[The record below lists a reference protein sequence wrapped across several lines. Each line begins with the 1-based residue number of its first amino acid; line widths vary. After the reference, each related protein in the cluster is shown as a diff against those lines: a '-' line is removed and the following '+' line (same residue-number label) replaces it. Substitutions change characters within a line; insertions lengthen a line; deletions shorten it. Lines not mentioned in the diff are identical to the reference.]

1 MKEKSLIIKFSMILM
16 VAFLLYGMYVS
27 YGTYKNILKSNYEYI
42 DIMVDV
48 NINSLKQTHELI
60 RGTTFSLSGSNSI
73 EGWRNDA
80 SFFSRGDKKSYLNQ
94 ENLNKEMQKIL
105 TDNNVWNFELFDYVA
120 IYENDKLLAFTY
132 TKPFSTQ
139 QIIISSRRI
148 YKQIKDR
155 KEYTVEIP
163 PTEEDNTI
171 YTTLRIKSDFKS
183 ENEVYVI
190 GATNERCFGERLSSL
205 ATYDSSLVF
214 MTNRE
219 GMVYSSNDK
228 EWLGKK
234 VPEKLLHL
242 SNSTGKRE
250 VVMDGRSYIVTK
262 QSINKEYNFI
272 YLYPKQE
279 VVLRTFFGM
288 KSFLVI
294 SVLFV
299 AFIVSIFIL
308 LTNGVKRLVK
318 SAYESK
324 ILLDEM
330 EIKFLQHQMNPH
342 FLFNILLTI
351 QIKAKMSGD
360 EKIYKMISS
369 LSALLR
375 AGIYKD
381 ARAIVSMKEELK
393 YVEYYLWLQKERY
406 DDRLSYCIDVSEDS
420 ILNCEIPRLIIESM
434 VENAIVHGIENM
446 SEGAMVRVTLE
457 YVTSDGKE
465 EILIHVIDNGA
476 GFNAAKV
483 VSEKAGLE
491 NDGSIRRDKMGLN
504 NTNQRLKLIYGQQYG
519 LIIHSKEKEGTDIE
533 IRIPKKIMETENDKS
548 DDCG

>member
-1 MKEKSLIIKFSMILM
+1 MKENSLIIKFSMILM

-27 YGTYKNILKSNYEYI
+27 YGTYRNILKNNYEYI

-48 NINSLKQTHELI
+48 NIDSLRQTHELI
-60 RGTTFSLSGSNSI
+60 RGTTFSLSGSKSI
-73 EGWRNDA
+73 EGWRNDET
-80 SFFSRGDKKSYLNQ
+80 FFSRGDKKGYLNL
-94 ENLNKEMQKIL
+94 ENLNQEMQKIL
-105 TDNNVWNFELFDYVA
+105 TDNNVWNFELFDYIV
-120 IYENDKLLAFTY
+120 IYENEKLIAFTY

-139 QIIISSRRI
+139 QIITSSQKICELIR
-148 YKQIKDR
+148 D
-155 KEYTVEIP
+155 KEDYTVEIP
-163 PTEEDNTI
+163 PTEEDDTI

-183 ENEVYVI
+183 EKELYII
-190 GATNERCFGERLSSL
+190 GATNERCFGDRLSSL
-205 ATYDSSLVF
+205 ATYDGSLVF
-214 MTNRE
+214 MTDRE
-219 GMVYSSNDK
+219 GMVYSSNDS
-228 EWLGKK
+228 EWLGNK
-234 VPEKLLHL
+234 VPKKLLGL
-242 SNSTGKRE
+242 SNSIEKRE
-250 VVMDGRSYIVTK
+250 FVMNGTSYIVTK
-262 QSINKEYNFI
+262 RAINKEYNFI

-279 VVLRTFFGM
+279 LVLDTFFGM

-294 SVLFV
+294 SIFFA
-299 AFIVSIFIL
+299 AFIVVTFVFL
-308 LTNGVKRLVK
+308 MNGVKRLVK
-318 SAYESK
+318 GAYESK

-381 ARAIVSMKEELK
+381 ARAIVSIKEELK

-406 DDRLSYCIDVSEDS
+406 DDRLNYSIDVSDDS

-457 YVTSDGKE
+457 YISSNEKE
-465 EILIHVIDNGA
+465 EVLIHVIDNGA
-476 GFNAAKV
+476 GFNVAKV
-483 VSEKAGLE
+483 VSEKVGLE
-491 NDGSIRRDKMGLN
+491 NDGSIRRDKMGIN
-504 NTNQRLKLIYGQQYG
+504 NTNQRLKLIYGGQYG
-519 LIIHSKEKEGTDIE
+519 LIIHSKEKEGTDIK
-533 IRIPKKIMETENDKS
+533 IHIPKKIMEIEYDKS
-548 DDCG
+548 NDS

>member
-1 MKEKSLIIKFSMILM
+1 MKENSLIIKFSVILM
-16 VAFLLYGMYVS
+16 AAFWLYGMYVS
-27 YGTYKNILKSNYEYI
+27 SENYRNILKNNYEYI

-48 NINSLKQTHELI
+48 NIDSLKQTHELI
-60 RGTTFSLSGSNSI
+60 RGTTFSLSGSNPI
-73 EGWRNDA
+73 EGWRNDKT
-80 SFFSRGDKKSYLNQ
+80 FFSRGDKMSYLNQ
-94 ENLNKEMQKIL
+94 ENLNREMQKIL

-132 TKPFSTQ
+132 TKPFNTQ
-139 QIIISSRRI
+139 QIITSSWVI
-148 YKQIKDR
+148 YQQIKDM
-155 KEYTVEIP
+155 EDYTVELP
-163 PTEEDNTI
+163 PTEADDTI

-183 ENEVYVI
+183 ENALYII
-190 GATNERCFGERLSSL
+190 GATNEKCFGDRLRSL
-205 ATYDSSLVF
+205 AAYDGSLVF
-214 MTNRE
+214 MTDRE
-219 GMVYSSNDK
+219 GMVYSSCDS

-234 VPEKLLHL
+234 VPQKLLGL
-242 SNSTGKRE
+242 SNSTEKRE
-250 VVMDGRSYIVTK
+250 LIMNGTSYIVTK
-262 QSINKEYNFI
+262 RAINKEYNFI

-279 VVLRTFFGM
+279 VVLRTFLGM

-294 SVLFV
+294 SVLFA
-299 AFIVSIFIL
+299 AFIVVIFVL
-308 LTNGVKRLVK
+308 MTNGVKRLVK

-351 QIKAKMSGD
+351 QIKAKISGD

-375 AGIYKD
+375 AGIHKD
-381 ARAIVSMKEELK
+381 ARAIVSIKEELK

-406 DDRLSYCIDVSEDS
+406 EDRLNYSIDVSDDS
-420 ILNCEIPRLIIESM
+420 ILNCEIPRLIIEAM

-446 SEGAMVRVTLE
+446 SEEAMVCVTLE
-457 YVTSDGKE
+457 YVFANGIE

-476 GFNAAKV
+476 GFNVAEI

-504 NTNQRLKLIYGQQYG
+504 NTNQRLKLIYGEQYG

-533 IRIPKKIMETENDKS
+533 IHIPKKIMETENDKS
-548 DDCG
+548 NDS

>member
-1 MKEKSLIIKFSMILM
+1 MKEKSLIIKFSVILM

-27 YGTYKNILKSNYEYI
+27 YGTYRNISKNNYEYI

-48 NINSLKQTHELI
+48 DIDSLSQTHELI

-73 EGWRNDA
+73 EGWRSDET
-80 SFFSRGDKKSYLNQ
+80 FFSRGDKESFLNQ
-94 ENLNKEMQKIL
+94 ENLNREMQKIL
-105 TDNNVWNFELFDYVA
+105 TDNNVWNFELFDYVV
-120 IYENDKLLAFTY
+120 IYENNKMIAFTY
-132 TKPFSTQ
+132 TKPYSTK
-139 QIIISSRRI
+139 QIITSSQVI
-148 YKQIKDR
+148 YEQIKDR
-155 KEYTVEIP
+155 EDYTVEIP
-163 PTEEDNTI
+163 PTQEDDTI

-183 ENEVYVI
+183 ENALYII

-205 ATYDSSLVF
+205 ATYEGSLVF
-214 MTNRE
+214 MIDTE
-219 GMVYSSNDK
+219 GMVYSSNDS

-234 VPEKLLHL
+234 VPPKLLGM
-242 SNSTGKRE
+242 SNSTKKRE
-250 VVMDGRSYIVTK
+250 LVMNGTSYIVTK
-262 QSINKEYNFI
+262 RSINKEYNFI

-279 VVLRTFFGM
+279 VVRNTLLGM
-288 KSFLVI
+288 ESFLAI
-294 SVLFV
+294 SVVFA
-299 AFIVSIFIL
+299 AFIVVIFVL
-308 LTNGVKRLVK
+308 LTNGIKRLVK

-351 QIKAKMSGD
+351 QIKAKLSGD

-381 ARAIVSMKEELK
+381 ARAIVSIKEELK

-406 DDRLSYCIDVSEDS
+406 EDRLSYSIDVMDDS

-446 SEGAMVRVTLE
+446 SEGAMVRVTLQTITVNE
-457 YVTSDGKE
+457 KE
-465 EILIHVIDNGA
+465 EILIHVIDNGD
-476 GFNAAKV
+476 GFNAAEV
-483 VSEKAGLE
+483 VSDKVGLE

-504 NTNQRLKLIYGQQYG
+504 NTKQRLKLIYGEQYG

-533 IRIPKKIMETENDKS
+533 IHIPKKILETEHD
-548 DDCG
+548 

>member
-1 MKEKSLIIKFSMILM
+1 MKKNSLIIKFSIILM

-27 YGTYKNILKSNYEYI
+27 YGTYTNILKNNYEYI

-48 NINSLKQTHELI
+48 DIDSLRQTHELI

-73 EGWRNDA
+73 EGWRNDKN
-80 SFFSRGDKKSYLNQ
+80 FFSKGDKESYLNQ
-94 ENLNKEMQKIL
+94 ENLNREMQKIL
-105 TDNNVWNFELFDYVA
+105 TDNNVWNFELFDYIA

-139 QIIISSRRI
+139 QIITSSWVI
-148 YKQIKDR
+148 YEQIKD
-155 KEYTVEIP
+155 KEDYTVEIP
-163 PTEEDNTI
+163 PTEEDHTI

-183 ENEVYVI
+183 ENALYII
-190 GATNERCFGERLSSL
+190 GATNERCFGNGLSNL
-205 ATYDSSLVF
+205 ASYDGSLVF
-214 MTNRE
+214 MTDTE
-219 GMVYSSNDK
+219 GMVYSSNDS
-228 EWLGKK
+228 EWLGKC
-234 VPEKLLHL
+234 VPQKLLGL
-242 SNSTGKRE
+242 SNSKEKRE
-250 VVMDGRSYIVTK
+250 HVINRTSYIVTK
-262 QSINKEYNFI
+262 RAINKEYNFI

-279 VVLRTFFGM
+279 AVLRTFSGM

-294 SVLFV
+294 SVIF
-299 AFIVSIFIL
+299 ASFIVVIFVL
-308 LTNGVKRLVK
+308 LTNGVKDLVK

-330 EIKFLQHQMNPH
+330 EIKFLQDQMNPH

-381 ARAIVSMKEELK
+381 ARAIVSIKEELK

-406 DDRLSYCIDVSEDS
+406 DDRLNYSIDVADAS
-420 ILNCEIPRLIIESM
+420 IMDCEIPRLIIETM
-434 VENAIVHGIENM
+434 VENAVVHGIEDM
-446 SEGAMVRVTLE
+446 PEGAMVQVTLE
-457 YVTSDGKE
+457 YVTLNGKE

-476 GFNAAKV
+476 GFNAAEV
-483 VSEKAGLE
+483 VSEKVGLE

-504 NTNQRLKLIYGQQYG
+504 NTNQRLKLIYGEEYG

-533 IRIPKKIMETENDKS
+533 IHIPKKIMETENDKS
-548 DDCG
+548 DDS

>member
-1 MKEKSLIIKFSMILM
+1 MKENSLIIKFSMILM

-27 YGTYKNILKSNYEYI
+27 YGTYRNILKNNYEYI

-48 NINSLKQTHELI
+48 NIDSLRQTHELI
-60 RGTTFSLSGSNSI
+60 RGTTFSLSGSKSI
-73 EGWRNDA
+73 EGWRNDET
-80 SFFSRGDKKSYLNQ
+80 FFSRGDKKGYLNL
-94 ENLNKEMQKIL
+94 ENLNQEMQKIL
-105 TDNNVWNFELFDYVA
+105 TDNNVWNFELFDYIV
-120 IYENDKLLAFTY
+120 IYENEKMIAFTY

-139 QIIISSRRI
+139 QIITSSQKICELIR
-148 YKQIKDR
+148 D
-155 KEYTVEIP
+155 KEDYTVEIP
-163 PTEEDNTI
+163 PTEEDDTI

-183 ENEVYVI
+183 EKELYII
-190 GATNERCFGERLSSL
+190 GATNERCFGDRLSSL
-205 ATYDSSLVF
+205 ATYDGSLVF
-214 MTNRE
+214 MTDRE
-219 GMVYSSNDK
+219 GMVYSSNDS
-228 EWLGKK
+228 EWLGNK
-234 VPEKLLHL
+234 VPKKLLGL
-242 SNSTGKRE
+242 SNSIEKRE
-250 VVMDGRSYIVTK
+250 FVMNGTSYIVTK
-262 QSINKEYNFI
+262 RAINKEYNFI

-279 VVLRTFFGM
+279 LVLHTFFGM

-294 SVLFV
+294 SILFA
-299 AFIVSIFIL
+299 AFIVVTFVFL
-308 LTNGVKRLVK
+308 MNGVKRLVK
-318 SAYESK
+318 GAYESK
-324 ILLDEM
+324 ILMDEM

-381 ARAIVSMKEELK
+381 ARAIVSIKEELK

-406 DDRLSYCIDVSEDS
+406 DDRLNYSIDVSDDS

-457 YVTSDGKE
+457 YISSNEKE
-465 EILIHVIDNGA
+465 EVLIHVIDNGA
-476 GFNAAKV
+476 GFNVAKV
-483 VSEKAGLE
+483 VSEKVGLE
-491 NDGSIRRDKMGLN
+491 NDGSIRRDKMGIN
-504 NTNQRLKLIYGQQYG
+504 NTNQRLKLIYGGQYG

-533 IRIPKKIMETENDKS
+533 IHIPKKIMEIEYDKS
-548 DDCG
+548 NDS

>member
-1 MKEKSLIIKFSMILM
+1 MKENSLIIKVSMILM
-16 VAFLLYGMYVS
+16 IAFLLYGMYVS
-27 YGTYKNILKSNYEYI
+27 YETYRNILKDNNEYI

-48 NINSLKQTHELI
+48 NIDSLRQTHELI

-73 EGWRNDA
+73 EGWRNDVTR
-80 SFFSRGDKKSYLNQ
+80 FSRGDKKSYLNL

-105 TDNNVWNFELFDYVA
+105 TDNNVWNFELFDYVV
-120 IYENDKLLAFTY
+120 IYENDKLIAFTY

-139 QIIISSRRI
+139 QIITSSKKI
-148 YKQIKDR
+148 YEQIRD
-155 KEYTVEIP
+155 KEDYTVEIA
-163 PTEEDNTI
+163 PTEEDDTI

-183 ENEVYVI
+183 QKELYII
-190 GATNERCFGERLSSL
+190 GATKERCFGDRLSSL
-205 ATYDSSLVF
+205 ATYDGSLVF
-214 MTNRE
+214 MTDKE
-219 GMVYSSNDK
+219 GMVYSSNDS
-228 EWLGKK
+228 EWLGNK
-234 VPEKLLHL
+234 VPKKLIGL
-242 SNSTGKRE
+242 SNSLKKRE
-250 VVMDGRSYIVTK
+250 LVMNRTSYIVTK
-262 QSINKEYNFI
+262 RAINKDYNFI
-272 YLYPKQE
+272 YFYPKQE
-279 VVLRTFFGM
+279 LVLRTFLGM

-294 SVLFV
+294 SILFA
-299 AFIVSIFIL
+299 AFIVVIFVL

-318 SAYESK
+318 SSYESK

-381 ARAIVSMKEELK
+381 ARAIVSLKEELK
-393 YVEYYLWLQKERY
+393 YVEYYLWLQKERF
-406 DDRLSYCIDVSEDS
+406 DDRLNYSIDISDDS

-457 YVTSDGKE
+457 YVASKEKE

-483 VSEKAGLE
+483 VSEKVGLE

-504 NTNQRLKLIYGQQYG
+504 NTNQRLKLIYGEQYG
-519 LIIHSKEKEGTDIE
+519 LNIHSKENEGTDIE
-533 IRIPKKIMETENDKS
+533 IHIPKKIMETEYDKS
-548 DDCG
+548 NDS

>member
-1 MKEKSLIIKFSMILM
+1 MKENSLIIKVSMILM
-16 VAFLLYGMYVS
+16 LAFLFYGMYVS
-27 YGTYKNILKSNYEYI
+27 YETYRYILKDNNEYI

-48 NINSLKQTHELI
+48 NIDSLRQTHELI

-73 EGWRNDA
+73 EGWRNDVTR
-80 SFFSRGDKKSYLNQ
+80 FSRGDKKSYLNL

-105 TDNNVWNFELFDYVA
+105 TDNNVWNFELFDYVV
-120 IYENDKLLAFTY
+120 IYENDKLIAFTY

-139 QIIISSRRI
+139 QIITSSQKI
-148 YKQIKDR
+148 YEQIRD
-155 KEYTVEIP
+155 EEDYTVEIP
-163 PTEEDNTI
+163 PTKEDDTI

-183 ENEVYVI
+183 HKELYII
-190 GATNERCFGERLSSL
+190 GATKERCFGDRLSSL
-205 ATYDSSLVF
+205 ATYDGALVF
-214 MTNRE
+214 MTDKE
-219 GMVYSSNDK
+219 GMVYSSNDS
-228 EWLGKK
+228 EWLGNQVPKK
-234 VPEKLLHL
+234 LSEM
-242 SNSTGKRE
+242 SNSIEKRE
-250 VVMDGRSYIVTK
+250 LVMDRTSYIVTK
-262 QSINKEYNFI
+262 RAINKDYNFI
-272 YLYPKQE
+272 YFYPKQE
-279 VVLRTFFGM
+279 LVLRTFLGM
-288 KSFLVI
+288 QSFLVI
-294 SVLFV
+294 SILFA
-299 AFIVSIFIL
+299 AFIVVIFIL

-318 SAYESK
+318 SSYESK

-381 ARAIVSMKEELK
+381 ARAIVSLKEELK
-393 YVEYYLWLQKERY
+393 YVEYYLWLQKERF
-406 DDRLSYCIDVSEDS
+406 DERLNYSIDVADDT

-457 YVTSDGKE
+457 YVTSNEKE

-476 GFNAAKV
+476 GFNATKV
-483 VSEKAGLE
+483 VSEKVGLE

-504 NTNQRLKLIYGQQYG
+504 NTNQRLKLIYGEQYG

-533 IRIPKKIMETENDKS
+533 IHIPKKIMETDYDKS
-548 DDCG
+548 NDR

>member
-1 MKEKSLIIKFSMILM
+1 MKENSLIIKFSVILM
-16 VAFLLYGMYVS
+16 AAFLLYGMYVS
-27 YGTYKNILKSNYEYI
+27 YENYRNILKSNYEYI

-48 NINSLKQTHELI
+48 DIDSLRQTHALI
-60 RGTTFSLSGSNSI
+60 RGTTFSLSGSSSI
-73 EGWRNDA
+73 EGWRNDET
-80 SFFSRGDKKSYLNQ
+80 FFSKGDKKSYLNQ
-94 ENLNKEMQKIL
+94 ENLNREMQKIL

-120 IYENDKLLAFTY
+120 IYENDKLMASTY
-132 TKPFSTQ
+132 TKPFNIQ
-139 QIIISSRRI
+139 QIITSSWAV
-148 YKQIKDR
+148 YEQIKDM
-155 KEYTVEIP
+155 EDYTVELP
-163 PTEEDNTI
+163 PTETDDTI

-183 ENEVYVI
+183 ENALYII
-190 GATNERCFGERLSSL
+190 GATNEKCFGDRLSSL
-205 ATYDSSLVF
+205 ATYDGSLVF
-214 MTNRE
+214 MTDRE
-219 GMVYSSNDK
+219 GMVYSSNDS

-234 VPEKLLHL
+234 VPQKLLGL
-242 SNSTGKRE
+242 SNSTEKRE
-250 VVMDGRSYIVTK
+250 LIMNRTSYIVTK
-262 QSINKEYNFI
+262 RAINKEYNFI

-279 VVLRTFFGM
+279 VVLRTFLGM
-288 KSFLVI
+288 KSFLMI
-294 SVLFV
+294 SVLFA
-299 AFIVSIFIL
+299 AFIVVIFVL
-308 LTNGVKRLVK
+308 MTNGVKRLVK

-381 ARAIVSMKEELK
+381 ARAIVSIKEELK

-406 DDRLSYCIDVSEDS
+406 DDRLNYSIEVSDDS
-420 ILNCEIPRLIIESM
+420 ILNCEIPRLIIEAM

-446 SEGAMVRVTLE
+446 PEEATVRVTLE
-457 YVTSDGKE
+457 YLFANEEE

-476 GFNAAKV
+476 GFNAAEI

-504 NTNQRLKLIYGQQYG
+504 NTNQRLKLIYGEQYG

-533 IRIPKKIMETENDKS
+533 IHIPKKIMETENDKS
-548 DDCG
+548 NDS

>member
-1 MKEKSLIIKFSMILM
+1 MKENSLIIKFSVILM
-16 VAFLLYGMYVS
+16 AAFLLYGMYVS
-27 YGTYKNILKSNYEYI
+27 YENYRNILKSNYEYI

-48 NINSLKQTHELI
+48 DIDSLRQTHALI
-60 RGTTFSLSGSNSI
+60 RGTTFSLSGSSSI
-73 EGWRNDA
+73 EGWRNDET
-80 SFFSRGDKKSYLNQ
+80 FFSKGDKKSYLNQ
-94 ENLNKEMQKIL
+94 ENLNREMQKIL

-120 IYENDKLLAFTY
+120 IYENDKLMASTY
-132 TKPFSTQ
+132 TKPFNIQ
-139 QIIISSRRI
+139 QIITSSWAV
-148 YKQIKDR
+148 YEQIKDM
-155 KEYTVEIP
+155 EDYTVELP
-163 PTEEDNTI
+163 PTETDDTI

-183 ENEVYVI
+183 ENALYII
-190 GATNERCFGERLSSL
+190 GATNEKCFGDRLSSL
-205 ATYDSSLVF
+205 ATYDGSLVF
-214 MTNRE
+214 MTDRE
-219 GMVYSSNDK
+219 GMVYSSNDS

-234 VPEKLLHL
+234 VPQKLLGL
-242 SNSTGKRE
+242 SNSTEKRE
-250 VVMDGRSYIVTK
+250 LIMNRTSYIVTK
-262 QSINKEYNFI
+262 RAINKEYNFI

-279 VVLRTFFGM
+279 VVLRTFLGM
-288 KSFLVI
+288 KSFLII
-294 SVLFV
+294 SVLFA
-299 AFIVSIFIL
+299 AFIVVIFVL
-308 LTNGVKRLVK
+308 MTNGVKRLVK

-381 ARAIVSMKEELK
+381 ARAIVSIKEELK

-406 DDRLSYCIDVSEDS
+406 DDRLNYSIEVSDDS
-420 ILNCEIPRLIIESM
+420 ILNCEIPRLIIEAM

-446 SEGAMVRVTLE
+446 PEEATVRVTLE
-457 YVTSDGKE
+457 YVFANEEE

-476 GFNAAKV
+476 GFNAAEI

-504 NTNQRLKLIYGQQYG
+504 NTNQRLKLIYGEQYG

-533 IRIPKKIMETENDKS
+533 IHIPKKIMETENDKS
-548 DDCG
+548 NDS

>member
-1 MKEKSLIIKFSMILM
+1 MKENSLIIKFSVILM
-16 VAFLLYGMYVS
+16 AAFLLYGMYVS
-27 YGTYKNILKSNYEYI
+27 YENYRNILKSNYEYI

-48 NINSLKQTHELI
+48 DIDSLRQTHALI
-60 RGTTFSLSGSNSI
+60 RGTTFSLSGSSSI
-73 EGWRNDA
+73 EGWRNDET
-80 SFFSRGDKKSYLNQ
+80 FFSRGDKKSYLNQ
-94 ENLNKEMQKIL
+94 ENLNREMQKIL

-120 IYENDKLLAFTY
+120 IYENDKLMASTY
-132 TKPFSTQ
+132 TKPFNIQ
-139 QIIISSRRI
+139 QIITSSWAV
-148 YKQIKDR
+148 YEQIKDM
-155 KEYTVEIP
+155 EDYTVELP
-163 PTEEDNTI
+163 PTEADDTI

-183 ENEVYVI
+183 ENALYII
-190 GATNERCFGERLSSL
+190 GATNEKCFGDRLSSL
-205 ATYDSSLVF
+205 ATYDGSLVF
-214 MTNRE
+214 MTDRE
-219 GMVYSSNDK
+219 GMVYSSSDS

-234 VPEKLLHL
+234 VPQKLLGL

-250 VVMDGRSYIVTK
+250 LIMNRTSYIVTK
-262 QSINKEYNFI
+262 RAINKEYNFI

-279 VVLRTFFGM
+279 VVLRTFSGM

-294 SVLFV
+294 SILFA
-299 AFIVSIFIL
+299 AFIVVIFVL
-308 LTNGVKRLVK
+308 MTNGVKRLVK

-381 ARAIVSMKEELK
+381 ARAIVSIKEELK

-406 DDRLSYCIDVSEDS
+406 DDRLNYSIEVSDDS
-420 ILNCEIPRLIIESM
+420 ILNCEIPRLIIEAM
-434 VENAIVHGIENM
+434 VENAIIHGIENM
-446 SEGAMVRVTLE
+446 PEEATVRVTLE
-457 YVTSDGKE
+457 YVFADEEE

-476 GFNAAKV
+476 GFNAAEI

-504 NTNQRLKLIYGQQYG
+504 NTNQRLKLIYGEQYG

-533 IRIPKKIMETENDKS
+533 IHIPKKIMETENDKS
-548 DDCG
+548 NDS

>member
-1 MKEKSLIIKFSMILM
+1 MKENSLIIKFSMILM

-27 YGTYKNILKSNYEYI
+27 YGTYRNILKNNYEYI

-48 NINSLKQTHELI
+48 NIDSLRQTHELI
-60 RGTTFSLSGSNSI
+60 RGTTFSLSGSKSI
-73 EGWRNDA
+73 EGWRNDET
-80 SFFSRGDKKSYLNQ
+80 FFSRGDKKGYLNL
-94 ENLNKEMQKIL
+94 ENLNQEMQKIL
-105 TDNNVWNFELFDYVA
+105 TDNNVWNFELFDYIV
-120 IYENDKLLAFTY
+120 IYENEKMIAFTY

-139 QIIISSRRI
+139 QIITSSQKICELIR
-148 YKQIKDR
+148 D
-155 KEYTVEIP
+155 KEDYTVEIP
-163 PTEEDNTI
+163 PTEEDDTI

-183 ENEVYVI
+183 EKELYII
-190 GATNERCFGERLSSL
+190 GATNERCFGDRLSSL
-205 ATYDSSLVF
+205 ATYDGSLVF
-214 MTNRE
+214 MTDRE
-219 GMVYSSNDK
+219 GMVYSSNDS
-228 EWLGKK
+228 EWLGNK
-234 VPEKLLHL
+234 VPKKLLGL
-242 SNSTGKRE
+242 SNSIEKRE
-250 VVMDGRSYIVTK
+250 FVMNGTSYIVTK
-262 QSINKEYNFI
+262 RAINKEYNFI

-279 VVLRTFFGM
+279 LVLHTFFGM

-294 SVLFV
+294 SILFA
-299 AFIVSIFIL
+299 AFIVVTFVFL
-308 LTNGVKRLVK
+308 MNGVKRLVK
-318 SAYESK
+318 GAYESK

-381 ARAIVSMKEELK
+381 ARAIVSIKEELK

-406 DDRLSYCIDVSEDS
+406 DDRLNYSIDVSDDS

-457 YVTSDGKE
+457 YISTNEKE
-465 EILIHVIDNGA
+465 EVLIHVIDNGA
-476 GFNAAKV
+476 GFNVAKV
-483 VSEKAGLE
+483 VSEKVGLE
-491 NDGSIRRDKMGLN
+491 NDGSIRRDKMGIN
-504 NTNQRLKLIYGQQYG
+504 NTNQRLKLIYGGQYG

-533 IRIPKKIMETENDKS
+533 IHIPKKIMEIEYDKS
-548 DDCG
+548 NDS

>member
-1 MKEKSLIIKFSMILM
+1 MKENSLIIKVSMILM
-16 VAFLLYGMYVS
+16 LAFLLYGMYVS
-27 YGTYKNILKSNYEYI
+27 YETYRIILKDSYEYI

-48 NINSLKQTHELI
+48 DIDSLRQTHELI

-73 EGWRNDA
+73 EGWRNDVTR
-80 SFFSRGDKKSYLNQ
+80 FSRGDKKSYLNL

-105 TDNNVWNFELFDYVA
+105 TDNNVWNFELFDYVV
-120 IYENDKLLAFTY
+120 IFENDKLIAFTY
-132 TKPFSTQ
+132 TKPYSTQ
-139 QIIISSRRI
+139 QIITSSKKI
-148 YKQIKDR
+148 YKKIRD
-155 KEYTVEIP
+155 KEDYTVEIP
-163 PTEEDNTI
+163 PTKEDDTI

-183 ENEVYVI
+183 QKELYII

-205 ATYDSSLVF
+205 ATYDGSLVF
-214 MTNRE
+214 MTDRE
-219 GMVYSSNDK
+219 GMVYSSNDS

-234 VPEKLLHL
+234 VPKKLLRL
-242 SNSTGKRE
+242 SNSIDKRE
-250 VVMDGRSYIVTK
+250 LVMNRTSYIVTK
-262 QSINKEYNFI
+262 RAINKEYNFI

-279 VVLRTFFGM
+279 VVLRTFLGM

-294 SVLFV
+294 SMLFA
-299 AFIVSIFIL
+299 AFIVVIFVL

-318 SAYESK
+318 SSYESK

-381 ARAIVSMKEELK
+381 ARAIVSLKEELK
-393 YVEYYLWLQKERY
+393 YVEYYLWLQKERF
-406 DDRLSYCIDVSEDS
+406 DDRLNYSIDVSDDS

-457 YVTSDGKE
+457 YVTSNQKE
-465 EILIHVIDNGA
+465 EILIHVMDNGA

-483 VSEKAGLE
+483 VSEKVGLE
-491 NDGSIRRDKMGLN
+491 NDGTIRRDKMGLN
-504 NTNQRLKLIYGQQYG
+504 NTNQRLKLIYGEQYG

-533 IRIPKKIMETENDKS
+533 IHIPKKIMEITEYDKS
-548 DDCG
+548 NDC

>member
-1 MKEKSLIIKFSMILM
+1 MKENSLIIKFSVILM
-16 VAFLLYGMYVS
+16 AAFLLYGMYVS
-27 YGTYKNILKSNYEYI
+27 YENYRNILKSNYEYI

-48 NINSLKQTHELI
+48 DIDSLRQTHALI
-60 RGTTFSLSGSNSI
+60 RGTTFSLSGSSSI
-73 EGWRNDA
+73 EGWRNDET
-80 SFFSRGDKKSYLNQ
+80 FFSKGDKKSYLNQ
-94 ENLNKEMQKIL
+94 ENLNREMQKIL

-120 IYENDKLLAFTY
+120 IYENDKLMASTY
-132 TKPFSTQ
+132 TKPFNIQ
-139 QIIISSRRI
+139 QIITSSWAV
-148 YKQIKDR
+148 YEQIKDM
-155 KEYTVEIP
+155 EDYTVELP
-163 PTEEDNTI
+163 PTETDDTI

-183 ENEVYVI
+183 ENALYII
-190 GATNERCFGERLSSL
+190 GATNEKCFGDRLSSL
-205 ATYDSSLVF
+205 ATYDGSLVF
-214 MTNRE
+214 MTDRE
-219 GMVYSSNDK
+219 GMVYSSNDS

-234 VPEKLLHL
+234 VPQKLLGL
-242 SNSTGKRE
+242 SNSTEKRE
-250 VVMDGRSYIVTK
+250 LIMNRTSYIVTK
-262 QSINKEYNFI
+262 RAINKEYNFI

-279 VVLRTFFGM
+279 VVLRTFLGM
-288 KSFLVI
+288 KSFLII
-294 SVLFV
+294 SVLFA
-299 AFIVSIFIL
+299 AFIVVIFVL
-308 LTNGVKRLVK
+308 MTNGVKRLVK

-381 ARAIVSMKEELK
+381 ARAIVSIKEELK

-406 DDRLSYCIDVSEDS
+406 DDRLNYSIEVSDDS
-420 ILNCEIPRLIIESM
+420 ILNCEIPRLIIEAM

-446 SEGAMVRVTLE
+446 PEEATVRVTLE
-457 YVTSDGKE
+457 YVFANEEE
-465 EILIHVIDNGA
+465 EILIHVIDNGV
-476 GFNAAKV
+476 GFNAAEI

-504 NTNQRLKLIYGQQYG
+504 NTNQRLKLIYGEQYG
-519 LIIHSKEKEGTDIE
+519 LIIHSNKKEGTDIE
-533 IRIPKKIMETENDKS
+533 IHIPKKIMETENDKS
-548 DDCG
+548 NDS

>member
-1 MKEKSLIIKFSMILM
+1 MKENSLIIKVSMILM

-27 YGTYKNILKSNYEYI
+27 YETYRIILKDSYEYI

-48 NINSLKQTHELI
+48 DIDSLRQTHELI

-73 EGWRNDA
+73 EGWRNDVTR
-80 SFFSRGDKKSYLNQ
+80 FSGRDKKSYLNL

-105 TDNNVWNFELFDYVA
+105 TDNNVWNFELFDYVV
-120 IYENDKLLAFTY
+120 IYENDKLIAFTY

-139 QIIISSRRI
+139 QIITSSQKVYR
-148 YKQIKDR
+148 QIKD
-155 KEYTVEIP
+155 KEDYTVEIP
-163 PTEEDNTI
+163 PTKEDDTI

-183 ENEVYVI
+183 QKELYII
-190 GATNERCFGERLSSL
+190 GATKERCFGERLSSL
-205 ATYDSSLVF
+205 ATYDGSLVF
-214 MTNRE
+214 MTDRE
-219 GMVYSSNDK
+219 GMVYSSNDS

-234 VPEKLLHL
+234 VPKKLRGL
-242 SNSTGKRE
+242 SNSIDKRE
-250 VVMDGRSYIVTK
+250 LVMNRTSYIVTK
-262 QSINKEYNFI
+262 RAINKEFNFI

-279 VVLRTFFGM
+279 VVLRTFMGM

-294 SVLFV
+294 SIIFA
-299 AFIVSIFIL
+299 AFILAIIVL

-318 SAYESK
+318 SSYESK

-381 ARAIVSMKEELK
+381 ARAIVSLKEELK
-393 YVEYYLWLQKERY
+393 YVEYYLWLQKERF
-406 DDRLSYCIDVSEDS
+406 DDRLNYSIEVADES
-420 ILNCEIPRLIIESM
+420 ILVCEIPRLIIESM

-457 YVTSDGKE
+457 YVTSNQKE

-483 VSEKAGLE
+483 VSEKVGLE

-504 NTNQRLKLIYGQQYG
+504 NTNQRLKLIYGEQYG
-519 LIIHSKEKEGTDIE
+519 LIIHSKEMEGTDIE
-533 IRIPKKIMETENDKS
+533 IHIPKKMMETEYDKS
-548 DDCG
+548 NDR

>member
-1 MKEKSLIIKFSMILM
+1 MKENSLVIKVSMILM

-27 YGTYKNILKSNYEYI
+27 YETYRIILKDSYEYI

-48 NINSLKQTHELI
+48 DIDSLRQTHELI

-73 EGWRNDA
+73 EGWRNDVTR
-80 SFFSRGDKKSYLNQ
+80 FSGRDKKSYLNL

-105 TDNNVWNFELFDYVA
+105 TDNNVWNFELFDYVV
-120 IYENDKLLAFTY
+120 IYENDKLIAFTY

-139 QIIISSRRI
+139 QIITSSKKVYR
-148 YKQIKDR
+148 QIKD
-155 KEYTVEIP
+155 KEDYTVEIP
-163 PTEEDNTI
+163 PTKEDDTI

-183 ENEVYVI
+183 QKELYII
-190 GATNERCFGERLSSL
+190 GATKERCFGERLSSL
-205 ATYDSSLVF
+205 ATYDGSLVF
-214 MTNRE
+214 MTDRE
-219 GMVYSSNDK
+219 GMVYSSNDS

-234 VPEKLLHL
+234 VPKKLRGL
-242 SNSTGKRE
+242 SNSIDKRE
-250 VVMDGRSYIVTK
+250 LVMNRTSYIVTK
-262 QSINKEYNFI
+262 RAINKEFNFI

-279 VVLRTFFGM
+279 VVLRTFMGM

-294 SVLFV
+294 SIIFA
-299 AFIVSIFIL
+299 AFILVIIVL

-318 SAYESK
+318 SSYESK

-381 ARAIVSMKEELK
+381 ARAIVSLKEELK
-393 YVEYYLWLQKERY
+393 YVEYYLWLQKERF
-406 DDRLSYCIDVSEDS
+406 DDRLNYSIEVADES
-420 ILNCEIPRLIIESM
+420 ILLCEIPRLIIESM

-457 YVTSDGKE
+457 YVTSNQKE

-483 VSEKAGLE
+483 VSEKVGLE

-504 NTNQRLKLIYGQQYG
+504 NTNQRLKLIYGEQYG
-519 LIIHSKEKEGTDIE
+519 LIIHSKEMEGTDIE
-533 IRIPKKIMETENDKS
+533 IHIPKKMMETEYDKS
-548 DDCG
+548 NDR

>member
-1 MKEKSLIIKFSMILM
+1 MKENSLIIKVSMILM

-27 YGTYKNILKSNYEYI
+27 YETYRIILKDSYEYI

-48 NINSLKQTHELI
+48 DIDSLRQTHELI

-73 EGWRNDA
+73 EGWRNDVTR
-80 SFFSRGDKKSYLNQ
+80 FSGRDKKSYLNL

-105 TDNNVWNFELFDYVA
+105 TDNNVWNFELFDYVV
-120 IYENDKLLAFTY
+120 IYENDKLIAFTY
-132 TKPFSTQ
+132 TKPFGTQ
-139 QIIISSRRI
+139 QIITSSQKVYR
-148 YKQIKDR
+148 QIKD
-155 KEYTVEIP
+155 KEDYTVEIP
-163 PTEEDNTI
+163 PTKEDDTI

-183 ENEVYVI
+183 QKELYII
-190 GATNERCFGERLSSL
+190 GATKERCFGERLSSL
-205 ATYDSSLVF
+205 ATYDGSLVF
-214 MTNRE
+214 MTDRE
-219 GMVYSSNDK
+219 GMVYSSNDS

-234 VPEKLLHL
+234 VPKKLRGL
-242 SNSTGKRE
+242 SNSIDKRE
-250 VVMDGRSYIVTK
+250 LVMNRTSYIVTK
-262 QSINKEYNFI
+262 RAINKEFNFI

-279 VVLRTFFGM
+279 VVLRTFMGM

-294 SVLFV
+294 SIIFA
-299 AFIVSIFIL
+299 AFILAIIVL

-318 SAYESK
+318 SSYESK

-381 ARAIVSMKEELK
+381 ARAIVSLKEELK
-393 YVEYYLWLQKERY
+393 YVEYYLWLQKERF
-406 DDRLSYCIDVSEDS
+406 DDRLNYSIEVADES
-420 ILNCEIPRLIIESM
+420 ILVCEIPRLIIESM

-457 YVTSDGKE
+457 YVTSNQKE

-483 VSEKAGLE
+483 VSEKVGLE

-504 NTNQRLKLIYGQQYG
+504 NTNQRLKLIYGEQYG
-519 LIIHSKEKEGTDIE
+519 LIIHSKEMEGTDIE
-533 IRIPKKIMETENDKS
+533 IHIPKKMMETEYDKS
-548 DDCG
+548 NDR

>member
-1 MKEKSLIIKFSMILM
+1 MKENSLIIKFSMILM

-27 YGTYKNILKSNYEYI
+27 YGTYRNIQRNNYEYI

-48 NINSLKQTHELI
+48 DIDSLRQTHELI

-73 EGWRNDA
+73 EGWRNDET
-80 SFFSRGDKKSYLNQ
+80 FFTRGDKKSFLNQ

-120 IYENDKLLAFTY
+120 IYENDKLIAYTY
-132 TKPFSTQ
+132 TKPFSIK
-139 QIIISSRRI
+139 QIITSSKVVYER
-148 YKQIKDR
+148 IKDM
-155 KEYTVEIP
+155 KDYTVELP
-163 PTEEDNTI
+163 PTEEDDTI

-183 ENEVYVI
+183 DNAIYII
-190 GATNERCFGERLSSL
+190 GATDEKCFGDRLSSL
-205 ATYDSSLVF
+205 ATYDDSLVF
-214 MTNRE
+214 MTDKE
-219 GMVYSSNDK
+219 GMVYSSNDS
-228 EWLGKK
+228 EWLGKQ
-234 VPEKLLHL
+234 VPQKLLGL
-242 SNSTGKRE
+242 SNSTEKSE
-250 VVMDGRSYIVTK
+250 LVMNGTSYIVTK
-262 QSINKEYNFI
+262 RAINKEYNLI

-279 VVLRTFFGM
+279 VVLRTFLGM
-288 KSFLVI
+288 KSFLAI
-294 SVLFV
+294 SVLFAAIILV
-299 AFIVSIFIL
+299 IFVL

-381 ARAIVSMKEELK
+381 ARAIVSIKEEIK
-393 YVEYYLWLQKERY
+393 YVEYYLWLQKERF
-406 DDRLSYCIDVSEDS
+406 DDRLNYSIDVSDDT

-457 YVTSDGKE
+457 YVLVNGKE

-476 GFNAAKV
+476 GFNAAEV
-483 VSEKAGLE
+483 VSEKVGLE

-504 NTNQRLKLIYGQQYG
+504 NTNQRLKLIYGGQYG
-519 LIIHSKEKEGTDIE
+519 LIIHSEENEGTDIE
-533 IRIPKKIMETENDKS
+533 IHIPKKSMETENDKS
-548 DDCG
+548 NDC

>member
-1 MKEKSLIIKFSMILM
+1 MKEKSLIIKFSVILM

-27 YGTYKNILKSNYEYI
+27 YGTYRNISKNNYEYI

-48 NINSLKQTHELI
+48 DIDSLSQTHELI

-73 EGWRNDA
+73 EGWRSDET
-80 SFFSRGDKKSYLNQ
+80 FFSRGDKESFLNQ
-94 ENLNKEMQKIL
+94 ENLNREMQKIL
-105 TDNNVWNFELFDYVA
+105 TDNNVWNFELFDYVV
-120 IYENDKLLAFTY
+120 IYENNKMIAFTY
-132 TKPFSTQ
+132 TKPYSTK
-139 QIIISSRRI
+139 QIITSSQVI
-148 YKQIKDR
+148 YEQIKDR
-155 KEYTVEIP
+155 EDYTVEIP
-163 PTEEDNTI
+163 PTQEDDTI

-183 ENEVYVI
+183 ENALYII

-205 ATYDSSLVF
+205 ATYEGSLVF
-214 MTNRE
+214 MIDTE
-219 GMVYSSNDK
+219 GMVYSSNDS

-234 VPEKLLHL
+234 VPPKLLGM
-242 SNSTGKRE
+242 SNSTKKRE
-250 VVMDGRSYIVTK
+250 LVMNGTSYIVTK
-262 QSINKEYNFI
+262 RSINKEYNFI

-279 VVLRTFFGM
+279 VVRNTLLGM
-288 KSFLVI
+288 ESFLAI
-294 SVLFV
+294 SVVFA
-299 AFIVSIFIL
+299 AFIVVIFVL
-308 LTNGVKRLVK
+308 LTNGIKRLVK

-351 QIKAKMSGD
+351 QIKAKLSGD

-381 ARAIVSMKEELK
+381 ARAIVSIKEELK

-406 DDRLSYCIDVSEDS
+406 EDRLSYSIDVMDDS

-446 SEGAMVRVTLE
+446 SEGAMVRVTLQTITVNE
-457 YVTSDGKE
+457 KE
-465 EILIHVIDNGA
+465 EILIHVIDNGD
-476 GFNAAKV
+476 GFNAAEV
-483 VSEKAGLE
+483 VSDKVGLE

-504 NTNQRLKLIYGQQYG
+504 NTKQRLKLIYGEQYG

-533 IRIPKKIMETENDKS
+533 IHIP
-548 DDCG
+548 

>member
-1 MKEKSLIIKFSMILM
+1 MKENSLIIKFSMILM

-27 YGTYKNILKSNYEYI
+27 YGTYSNILKNNYEYI
-42 DIMVDV
+42 DIMVDMD
-48 NINSLKQTHELI
+48 IDSLRQTHALI

-73 EGWRNDA
+73 EGWRSDKT
-80 SFFSRGDKKSYLNQ
+80 FFSRGDKDSYLNQ
-94 ENLNKEMQKIL
+94 ENMNREMQKIL
-105 TDNNVWNFELFDYVA
+105 IDNNVWNFELFDYVA

-132 TKPFSTQ
+132 TKPFSIQ
-139 QIIISSRRI
+139 QIITSSWVI
-148 YKQIKDR
+148 YQQIKV
-155 KEYTVEIP
+155 KEDYTVEIP

-183 ENEVYVI
+183 DNALYII
-190 GATNERCFGERLSSL
+190 GATNERCFGDRLNNL
-205 ATYDSSLVF
+205 AAYEGSLVF
-214 MTNRE
+214 MTDTE
-219 GMVYSSNDK
+219 GMVYSSNDC
-228 EWLGKK
+228 EWLGQY
-234 VPEKLLHL
+234 VPEKLIGL
-242 SNSTGKRE
+242 SNSTKKRE
-250 VVMDGRSYIVTK
+250 MVIDGTNYIVTK
-262 QSINKEYNFI
+262 RGINKGYNFI

-279 VVLRTFFGM
+279 SVLRTFLGM
-288 KSFLVI
+288 KFFLVI
-294 SVLFV
+294 SVIFA
-299 AFIVSIFIL
+299 AFIVVIFVL
-308 LTNGVKRLVK
+308 LTNGVRKLVK

-330 EIKFLQHQMNPH
+330 EIKFLQDQMNPH

-381 ARAIVSMKEELK
+381 ARAIVSIREELK

-406 DDRLSYCIDVSEDS
+406 DDRLNYSIDLLDDS
-420 ILNCEIPRLIIESM
+420 ILNCEIPRLIIETM
-434 VENAIVHGIENM
+434 VENAIVHGIEDM
-446 SEGAMVRVTLE
+446 SEGAMVHVTLE
-457 YVTSDGKE
+457 CVTSNGKE

-476 GFNAAKV
+476 GFNAADV
-483 VSEKAGLE
+483 VSEKVGLE

-504 NTNQRLKLIYGQQYG
+504 NTNQRLKLIYGQEYG

-533 IRIPKKIMETENDKS
+533 IHIPKKIMETENDKS
-548 DDCG
+548 DDS